1 MLENLNKEIISFKET
16 AIMEIAN
23 FGRNHEHVTGQ
34 KIYPAWFG
42 EGDTTTNAIICNKS
56 IEALNNGKTFY
67 TYQNGIPELRLQLS
81 KYMNEVFNINT
92 SPDNHS
98 VVNGGM
104 MGLRLACD
112 LILDTGDEVALIGPV
127 WPNIRSSVL
136 LRKGDIKEVSLKLS
150 DNGWEI
156 DFDNLLNSITS
167 KTKMVFVNSPGNPTG
182 WIISKEQQE
191 LLLKHTRKLGCWLI
205 SDEVYHQITFNG
217 LATSS
222 FLQVSKPD
230 DRLIVINSA
239 SKSFDMTGWRIGW
252 ITHPKALTEHI
263 AKLVQITTTGVPEFL
278 QIGFIAALQNY
289 KNITNEL
296 RQNLKISRDLMFDRL
311 TTWNQ
316 VECTVPDAAF
326 YAFFKVKGMKNSL
339 DFAKKLIVETNVGVA
354 PGIAFGYSGE
364 GHLRICFAAKQDFIE
379 EIMNR
384 LEPALNK
391 KLAI

>member
-23 FGRNHEHVTGQ
+23 FGRNHEQITGH
-34 KIYPAWFG
+34 KVYPAWFG
-42 EGDTTTNAIICNKS
+42 EGDASTNQVICDKS
-56 IEALNNGKTFY
+56 IDALNSGKTFY

-92 SPDNHS
+92 KPKNHS

-104 MGLRLACD
+104 MGLRLVCD
-112 LILDTGDEVALIGPV
+112 LIINSGDEVVLVGPV

-136 LRKGDIKEVSLKLS
+136 LKKGNIKEISLKLNKS
-150 DNGWEI
+150 GWEI
-156 DFDNLLNSITS
+156 DFEDLLNSITS

-182 WIISKEQQE
+182 WIITKEQQE

-217 LATSS
+217 LAAPS
-222 FLQVSKPD
+222 FLKFSKPN

-252 ITHPKALTEHI
+252 ITHPEELDEHI

-289 KNITNEL
+289 KNITNDL
-296 RQNLKISRDLMFDRL
+296 RQRLKNSRDMMFDKL
-311 TTWNQ
+311 STWNQ
-316 VECTVPDAAF
+316 VECCIPEAAF
-326 YAFFKVKGMKNSL
+326 YAFFKVKGMNNSL
-339 DFAKKLIVETNVGVA
+339 EFAKKLIIETNVGVA
-354 PGIAFGYSGE
+354 PGIAFGESGE
-364 GHLRICFAAKQDFIE
+364 GHLRICFAAKEDFIQ
-379 EIMNR
+379 EIMSR
-384 LEPALNK
+384 LEPIFNK
-391 KLAI
+391 N